1 MRHSEIAST
10 RELQVLF
17 EVVVTLPEVFT
28 GVRDSYNVLS
38 FVGMRK
44 ICDDEIQLESH
55 FCFLYLLRSYPR
67 IMFAFKFCLLKDISG
82 KFVF

>member
-17 EVVVTLPEVFT
+17 EVVVTFPEVFT
-28 GVRDSYNVLS
+28 GVRDSYNFLS

-44 ICDDEIQLESH
+44 ICGDQIQLKSH
-55 FCFLYLLRSYPR
+55 FLFLVSASKRSQN
-67 IMFAFKFCLLKDISG
+67 FDFKPCYFT
-82 KFVF
+82 